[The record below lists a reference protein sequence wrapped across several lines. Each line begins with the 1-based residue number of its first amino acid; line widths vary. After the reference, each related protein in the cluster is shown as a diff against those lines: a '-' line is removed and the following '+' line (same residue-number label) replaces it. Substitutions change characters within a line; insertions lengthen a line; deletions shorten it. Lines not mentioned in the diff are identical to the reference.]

1 MPHTPSTAPSTF
13 VWYELTTSDAPA
25 ACAFYQAVF
34 GWSLAAG
41 AMPELQYTLASVGS
55 TEVAGLM
62 AIPPAAASAGA
73 RPCWT
78 GYISVPD
85 VDAHAQRVT
94 QAGGMLYVPPTDIPG
109 IGRFAIV
116 ADPQGADFALFTGLP
131 VEPPAQPPAGTPGTF
146 GWNELHAM
154 DDSAAFA
161 LYADLFGWTPD
172 QAMDM
177 GPLGTYQLF
186 AADGVAI
193 GGMMRRADGGRRATW
208 LYYLYVEQIEAAAER
223 VRAHGG
229 KTLEAPSEVP
239 GGLWIVPCTDPQGAA
254 FALLGSR

>member
-1 MPHTPSTAPSTF
+1 MTSPTSTF

-25 ACAFYQAVF
+25 AAAFYQAVF
-34 GWSLAAG
+34 GWTLKDA
-41 AMPELQYTLASVGS
+41 AMPELQYSLASAGN
-55 TEVAGLM
+55 TEVAGIM
-62 AIPPAAASAGA
+62 ALPPEAANAGA
-73 RPCWT
+73 PPCWT

-94 QAGGMLYVPPTDIPG
+94 LAGGMVYVPPTDIPN
-109 IGRFAIV
+109 IGRFAV
-116 ADPQGADFALFTGLP
+116 VGDPQGAGFALFKGLP
-131 VEPPAQPPAGTPGTF
+131 TEAPAPPPMGTPGTF

-154 DDSAAFA
+154 DDAAAFA
-161 LYADLFGWTPD
+161 LYADLFGWTAD

-193 GGMMRRADGGRRATW
+193 GGMMRRADGGKRATW
-208 LYYLYVEQIEAAAER
+208 LYYICVEQIDAGAER

-239 GGLWIVPCTDPQGAA
+239 GGMWIAPCIDPQGAA
-254 FALLGSR
+254 FALLGPR